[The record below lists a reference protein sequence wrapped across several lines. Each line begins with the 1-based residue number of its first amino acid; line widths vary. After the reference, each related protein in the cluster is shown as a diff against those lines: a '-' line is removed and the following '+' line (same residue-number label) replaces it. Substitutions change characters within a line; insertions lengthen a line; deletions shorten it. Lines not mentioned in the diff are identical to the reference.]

1 MPFQVL
7 NKWNYLLDDFS
18 SSQKDI
24 YYREEYVKLYET
36 ALEKAICFF
45 YYEGSDYFLFPYLLR
60 KFNYQA
66 ICLYDFETPYGYGGP
81 ITNTLK
87 NDFIDRALDS
97 FYNYGKENNYVAGF
111 VRFHPLLENING
123 FSQIGEILLDRKT
136 IAIDL
141 HLDLDHIWQNEI
153 HTKNRN
159 VIKKGLKN
167 GLTFIADY
175 NYSYLDVFMN
185 LYKNTMS
192 RLNADVFYYFDA
204 EYFRNIKKN
213 IENSFLGLV
222 LFKEKVLAS
231 AIFFY
236 SGIYGHYHLSGSDKD
251 ALNFSPNNFML
262 WEAAKE
268 MKRYG
273 VQKFHLGGGTDSDE
287 HNSLYEFKKK
297 FSKSEYS
304 FYIGKIIFNPSLYEE
319 LCIEWQK
326 KNPEKLI
333 AYSHHLLKY
342 KY

>member
-1 MPFQVL
+1 MFFQLL
-7 NKWNYLLDDFS
+7 NSWNYYLDKLPSF
-18 SSQKDI
+18 QKDV
-24 YYREEYVKLYET
+24 YYREEYIRLYET
-36 ALEKAICFF
+36 TSEKAVCFF
-45 YYEGSDYFLFPYLLR
+45 YGEGDDFLLFPYLLR
-60 KFNYQA
+60 EFNIQGVYY
-66 ICLYDFETPYGYGGP
+66 YDFETPYGYGGP
-81 ITNTLK
+81 IASNL
-87 NDFIDRALDS
+87 NDDFISRALRS
-97 FYNYGKENNYVAGF
+97 FYTYGVKNNYIAGF

-175 NYSYLDVFMN
+175 NYSYLDVFIN

-192 RLNADVFYYFDA
+192 RLHADVFYYFDDG
-204 EYFRNIKKN
+204 YFRNIKKN

-222 LFKEKVLAS
+222 LFKERVLAS

-236 SGIYGHYHLSGSDKD
+236 SDIYGHYHLSGSDKD
-251 ALNFSPNNFML
+251 TLNFSPNNFML

-268 MKRYG
+268 MKKHG